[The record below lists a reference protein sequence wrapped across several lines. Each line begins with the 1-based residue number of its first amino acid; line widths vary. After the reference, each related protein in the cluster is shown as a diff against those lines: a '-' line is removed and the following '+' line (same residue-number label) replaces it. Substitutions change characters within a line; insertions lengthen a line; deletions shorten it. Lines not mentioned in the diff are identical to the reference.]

1 MHRLFLQRNV
11 HYRHLDRQASL
22 FDDAAEQI
30 PSPKDL
36 TIDKTIRIP
45 IADLDFQYGLVAFK
59 FVVSEL
65 KIELDFE
72 IEHLNIRPEF
82 DVLKSYF
89 SNFLNSKT
97 ISIHIYAEFQDHL
110 IVAQNAISDDLLRI
124 NQEVIDSVKFRF
136 FEKGFFSKKRSE
148 DLSQGFADL
157 AKTKGLSDLYGSEEE
172 LLEDILNNQQIK
184 HYRQLKYLASRHERN
199 ILKLRF
205 VLTPFS
211 FVFLMAGNQYYHLVL
226 ETLDTEEATY
236 IWHIKKDINSLRNK
250 LDDIDR
256 DIETIRNK
264 GRQFFLEQEPV
275 EFSKVLHDYSDER
288 RGFVIWKD
296 QLEERLV

>member
-1 MHRLFLQRNV
+1 M
-11 HYRHLDRQASL
+11 
-22 FDDAAEQI
+22 
-30 PSPKDL
+30 
-36 TIDKTIRIP
+36 
-45 IADLDFQYGLVAFK
+45 
-59 FVVSEL
+59 
-65 KIELDFE
+65 
-72 IEHLNIRPEF
+72 
-82 DVLKSYF
+82 
-89 SNFLNSKT
+89 
-97 ISIHIYAEFQDHL
+97 
-110 IVAQNAISDDLLRI
+110 
-124 NQEVIDSVKFRF
+124 KFRF
-136 FEKGFFSKKRSE
+136 FKKGFFSKKRSE
-148 DLSQGFADL
+148 DLSQGFSDL
-157 AKTKGLSDLYGSEEE
+157 SKTKGLSDLYGSEEE
-172 LLEDILNNQQIK
+172 LLENILNNQQIK